1 MTTLHRVSLA
11 LYSISLTATFADSVP
26 AQTSVERR
34 IALNPGASIKG
45 FVPAGSVRI
54 IGWDRDSLVI
64 TGTVSSSDRFYFGGG
79 RSGAKFGIEARSSGA
94 DSRPARLVVHLPR
107 SSQLS
112 MKGVSANIQA
122 VDASGWF
129 YTVGGNIDVAGRVG
143 EVEAEA
149 MDGNV
154 SVSATARWVRART
167 ASGTL
172 RLTGAIEDAAA
183 SSITGPLFISS
194 SGVVRG
200 QFASVTGDIV
210 FTAPLGERGIFS
222 FDNHSGAVELRL
234 APSAAGTF
242 SVTTISGVIENA
254 VVAARPA
261 GSQTGRGQTIA
272 FRLGD
277 GGSHVTIR
285 TFKGTVRL
293 VTLR

>member
-1 MTTLHRVSLA
+1 MTTLHRTSLA
-11 LYSISLTATFADSVP
+11 LCSISLAATFADSVS

-45 FVPAGSVRI
+45 FVPAGSVRV

-64 TGTVSSSDRFYFGGG
+64 TGTVSSGDQFYFGGG
-79 RSGAKFGIEARSSGA
+79 RSGVKFGIEARSPGGE
-94 DSRPARLVVHLPR
+94 SRPSRLVIHLPR
-107 SSQLS
+107 SSPLS
-112 MKGVSANIQA
+112 MKGVSANLQA

-129 YTVGGNIDVAGRVG
+129 YTVGGNIDIAGRVG

-154 SVSATARWVRART
+154 SVSATARWIRART

-183 SSITGPLFISS
+183 SSITGPLFVSS
-194 SGVVRG
+194 SGIVRG
-200 QFASVTGDIV
+200 QFGSVTGDIV

-222 FDNHSGAVELRL
+222 FDDHSGSVELRL

-242 SVTTISGVIENA
+242 SVTTISGVIENE
-254 VVAARPA
+254 VIAARPA
-261 GSQTGRGQTIA
+261 AGQTGRGQTIA

-277 GGSHVTIR
+277 GGAHVTIR

-293 VTLR
+293 LTLR

>member
-1 MTTLHRVSLA
+1 MTAPRYVSIALGFVFLTGMLA
-11 LYSISLTATFADSVP
+11 STVP

-34 IALNPGASIKG
+34 IALNPGAAIKG

-64 TGTVSSSDRFYFGGG
+64 TGSVAASDRFYFGGG
-79 RSGAKFGIEARSSGA
+79 RSGVKFGIESRSSGA
-94 DSRPARLVVHLPR
+94 ESPPSRLVVHLPR

-112 MKGVSANIQA
+112 MKGVSASIRA

-129 YTVGGNIDVAGRVG
+129 YTVGGDIDIVGRVG

-167 ASGTL
+167 ASGTV
-172 RLTGAIEDAAA
+172 RLTGTIEDAAA
-183 SSITGPLFISS
+183 SSVTGPIFVSS

-200 QFASVTGDIV
+200 QFGSVAGDIV

-222 FDNHSGAVELRL
+222 FDNHSGTVELRL
-234 APSAAGTF
+234 GSSAAGTF

-254 VVAARPA
+254 VIAARPA
-261 GSQTGRGQTIA
+261 LGQSGRGQTIA

-293 VTLR
+293 LTQR

>member
-1 MTTLHRVSLA
+1 MTILRCLSLA
-11 LYSISLTATFADSVP
+11 LGSISLMATVSLP

-34 IALNPGASIKG
+34 IALDPGAAIKG

-79 RSGAKFGIEARSSGA
+79 RSGVKFGIEARSSGA
-94 DSRPARLVVHLPR
+94 ESHPSRLVIHLPR
-107 SSQLS
+107 SGQLS

-129 YTVGGNIDVAGRVG
+129 YTVGGNIDIAGRVG
-143 EVEAEA
+143 EIEAEA

-183 SSITGPLFISS
+183 SSITGQIFVASRGI
-194 SGVVRG
+194 VRG
-200 QFASVTGDIV
+200 QFGSVTGDIV

-222 FDNHSGAVELRL
+222 FDNHSGSVELRL

-261 GSQTGRGQTIA
+261 AGQAGRGQTIA

-293 VTLR
+293 LTLR

>member
-1 MTTLHRVSLA
+1 MTILRCVSLA
-11 LYSISLTATFADSVP
+11 LCSISLMATVSLP

-34 IALNPGASIKG
+34 IALDPGAAIKG

-79 RSGAKFGIEARSSGA
+79 RSGVKFGIEARSSGA
-94 DSRPARLVVHLPR
+94 ESHPSRLVIHLPR

-129 YTVGGNIDVAGRVG
+129 YTVGGNIDIAGRVG
-143 EVEAEA
+143 EIEAEA

-183 SSITGPLFISS
+183 SSITGQIFVASRGI
-194 SGVVRG
+194 VRG
-200 QFASVTGDIV
+200 QFGSVTGDIV

-222 FDNHSGAVELRL
+222 FDNHSGSVELRL

-261 GSQTGRGQTIA
+261 AGQAGRGQTIA

-293 VTLR
+293 LTLR

>member
-1 MTTLHRVSLA
+1 MTILRCLSLA
-11 LYSISLTATFADSVP
+11 LGSISLMATVSLP

-34 IALNPGASIKG
+34 IALDPGAAIKG

-79 RSGAKFGIEARSSGA
+79 RSGVKFGIEARSSGA
-94 DSRPARLVVHLPR
+94 ESHPSRLVIHLPR

-129 YTVGGNIDVAGRVG
+129 YTVGGNIDIAGRVG
-143 EVEAEA
+143 EIEAEA

-183 SSITGPLFISS
+183 SSITGQIFVSS
-194 SGVVRG
+194 RGIVRG
-200 QFASVTGDIV
+200 QFGSVTGDIV

-222 FDNHSGAVELRL
+222 FDNHSGSVELRL

-261 GSQTGRGQTIA
+261 AGQAGRGQTIA

-293 VTLR
+293 LTLR